1 MNTSLLVSI
10 LIPVY
15 NVERYLA
22 QCLDSIVNQTYRN
35 LQIVIIDDGS
45 KDNSLAICQKYAE
58 IDNRIEVYH
67 QENQGVAV
75 TRNHLLEKVKGEY
88 VLFVDSDDWIE
99 KKTIDFLL
107 GKAIEYN
114 TQIATCNYSHFLQT
128 STVVKDEQW
137 AKEKVIKEFLRHVI
151 FDGSLCNKLI
161 KMSTIHNIKF
171 HDGIS
176 YGEDALFTWE
186 VLQFVDKVVVTNNP
200 LYHYRVNQ
208 ESLTN
213 HKWTPEKNGCS
224 SIVWKTIVNETA
236 EWWPQYVEIAKARYA
251 IEDMWGLYNA
261 SLAEY
266 PLDKHIRERQH
277 TIRQNLKLIR
287 KSKLISNNKI
297 LACYAFAYWYGV
309 GKIIKYTRRIK
320 TSY

>member
-58 IDNRIEVYH
+58 RDKRMVIYH
-67 QENQGVAV
+67 QKNQGVAT
-75 TRNHLLEKVKGEY
+75 TRNHLLEKAQGDY
-88 VLFVDSDDWIE
+88 LLFVDADDWIE
-99 KKTIDFLL
+99 NHMIEFLVGIAVSHNAQIVTCKWHDFKEVQNITI
-107 GKAIEYN
+107 EEWN
-114 TQIATCNYSHFLQT
+114 
-128 STVVKDEQW
+128 
-137 AKEKVIKEFLRHVI
+137 KEKVILEFLRHVI
-151 FDGSLCNKLI
+151 FDGSLWNKLI

-171 HDGIS
+171 HDKIS

-213 HKWTPEKNGCS
+213 LKWTPEKNGCS

-236 EWWPQYVEIAKARYA
+236 EWWPQYIEIAKARYA

-320 TSY
+320 ASY